1 MREEIHDTKDVRLL
15 VDRFYER
22 VSADDLLAP
31 IFYGR
36 ITDMPSHL
44 QRMYRFWE
52 TILLE
57 ESSYDSLAL
66 SKHADLPLMNQH
78 FTRWL
83 TLFLDT
89 IDELYS
95 GPSAELAKLRAIR
108 MAEEFQ
114 VKLELPRF

>member
-1 MREEIHDTKDVRLL
+1 MREGINGTNNVRLL

-22 VSADDLLAP
+22 VGRDELLAP
-31 IFYGR
+31 MFHGR
-36 ITDMPSHL
+36 ITDMRSHL
-44 QRMYRFWE
+44 ERMYRFWE
-52 TILLE
+52 TILLD
-57 ESSYDSLAL
+57 ESSYDPAAL

-89 IDELYS
+89 IDEVYVGS
-95 GPSAELAKLRAIR
+95 SADLAKLRAIR